1 MNRQILQVKRSM
13 AVIGLAAAL
22 LLGGGLGWTLTSTAS
37 PVLGAARTVNLS
49 VAAEPQ
55 AGATGGGALVQG
67 FADVVQPI
75 LPAVVNIQVT
85 STVQQTRNQQPRNGI
100 PNLPDDPFFRRFF
113 GDPFG
118 NGGNDD
124 QQPRDRRE
132 RGLGSGVIISPDG
145 YILTNNHVVENA
157 TDITVQLNDK
167 RQMKGKLIGADP
179 RSDLAVV
186 QIQAT
191 GLTAMKLGDS
201 TKLRV
206 GDIVLAIGNPFG
218 FDETVTMGIVSA
230 TGRRNQEITPTGGYA
245 DFIQT
250 DAAINPGNSGGALVN
265 ARGELVGINT
275 AIYSGTGGNLGI
287 GFAIPVNMARGVMEQ
302 ILKTGKVSRGYLGI
316 IIQPVNE
323 DLAKAFKLPSAEG
336 ALIGDVSPDSPGAK
350 AGLQKGDVV
359 VGLNGQSVSDPE
371 DLRLR
376 VSQMAPGTMVKLDVI
391 RDAQKK
397 QVTATLMELPETV
410 ERAGA
415 GRNNGG
421 PAPAEP
427 ALEGLQ
433 VSALTADIAQQ
444 LNLPAGVRGIVVSN
458 VDPDSKAADAG
469 LQRGDVIQE
478 VNRKPVTSVEQFRT
492 AVRDA
497 GNAPI
502 LLLVNRQGQTSFVVI
517 TR

>member
-13 AVIGLAAAL
+13 VIAGLAAAL
-22 LLGGGLGWTLTSTAS
+22 MVGGGLGWTLTTAAK
-37 PVLGAARTVNLS
+37 PVLGAARAVTLN

-55 AGATGGGALVQG
+55 ASGASGSLTQG

-85 STVQQTRNQQPRNGI
+85 SNVQSTQQRTLPF

-118 NGGNDD
+118 NDD
-124 QQPRDRRE
+124 QQPRQRRE
-132 RGLGSGVIISPDG
+132 RGLGSGVIVSPEG

-167 RQMKGKLIGADP
+167 RQLKGKLIGADP

-201 TKLRV
+201 SRLRV

-218 FDETVTMGIVSA
+218 LDETVTMGIVSA
-230 TGRRNQEITPTGGYA
+230 TGRRNAEITPPQGYA

-265 ARGELVGINT
+265 GRGELIGINT
-275 AIYSGTGGNLGI
+275 AIYSGNGGNLGI
-287 GFAIPVNMARGVMEQ
+287 GFAIPVNMARGIMEQ

-316 IIQPVNE
+316 SIQSVNE
-323 DLAKAFKLPSAEG
+323 DLAKAFKLQSAQG
-336 ALIGDVSPDSPGAK
+336 VLVGDVTADSPGAK
-350 AGLQKGDVV
+350 AGLQKGDVI
-359 VGLNGQSVSDPE
+359 VGLNGQSVSDAG

-376 VSQMAPGTMVKLDVI
+376 VSQNAPGSSVKLDVM
-391 RDAQKK
+391 RDGQKR
-397 QVTATLMELPETV
+397 QITATLGELPETA
-410 ERAGA
+410 ERASG
-415 GRNNGG
+415 GRGGG
-421 PAPAEP
+421 PAPSETT
-427 ALEGLQ
+427 LEGLQ
-433 VSALTADIAQQ
+433 VSTLTSDVAQQ
-444 LNLPAGVRGIVVSN
+444 LNLPPGTRGVVITS

-469 LQRGDVIQE
+469 LQNGDVIQE
-478 VNRKPVTSVEQFRT
+478 VNRKPVNSVEQFRT

-497 GNAPI
+497 GDAPI
-502 LLLVNRQGQTSFVVI
+502 LLLVNQGGQTRFTVI
-517 TR
+517 PR

>member
-1 MNRQILQVKRSM
+1 MNRQILQIKKSIAIV
-13 AVIGLAAAL
+13 GLGAAL
-22 LLGGGLGWTLTSTAS
+22 LLGGGLGWTLTSAAK
-37 PVLGAARTVNLS
+37 PVFGAARAVTLS

-55 AGATGGGALVQG
+55 ASGAAGSLTQG

-85 STVQQTRNQQPRNGI
+85 ASVQTTRQQQRDGI

-118 NGGNDD
+118 NGTDD
-124 QQPRDRRE
+124 QQAPRRE
-132 RGLGSGVIISPDG
+132 RGLGSGVIVSPEG

-157 TDITVQLNDK
+157 TDITVQLSDK
-167 RQMKGKLIGADP
+167 RQMKAKLVGADP
-179 RSDLAVV
+179 RSDLAVI
-186 QIQAT
+186 QIQST

-230 TGRRNQEITPTGGYA
+230 TGRHNAEITPPQGYA

-275 AIYSGTGGNLGI
+275 AIYSGNGGNLGI
-287 GFAIPVNMARGVMEQ
+287 GFAIPVNMVRGIMEQ
-302 ILKTGKVSRGYLGI
+302 ILKTGRVSRGYLGVS
-316 IIQPVNE
+316 IQNVNA

-336 ALIGDVSPDSPGAK
+336 VLIGDVTTDSPGAK

-359 VGLNGQSVSDPE
+359 VTLNGQSVATAE

-376 VSQMAPGTMVKLDVI
+376 VSQTAPGTTVKLDAI
-391 RDAQKK
+391 RDGQKK
-397 QVTATLMELPETV
+397 QFTATLVELPETN
-410 ERAGA
+410 ERAASG
-415 GRNNGG
+415 GRGSG

-427 ALEGLQ
+427 AVLEGLQ

-444 LNLPAGVRGIVVSN
+444 LNLPAGIRGVVVTS
-458 VDPDSKAADAG
+458 VEPDSKGADAG

-478 VNRKPVTSVEQFRT
+478 VNRKPVNSVAEFR
-492 AVRDA
+492 AAIREA
-497 GNAPI
+497 GNEPI
-502 LLLVNRQGQTSFVVI
+502 LLLVNHGGQTVYNMI
-517 TR
+517 PR